1 MGVISAKHLAKKGSI
16 GSPKSFKGFKK
27 RSSIA
32 KIDIFAQKASNIGFL
47 VGDNHS
53 TVGEEP
59 SPLKKL
65 TPFHRKSNTIST
77 YAAEEY
83 QEGRKTS
90 TS

>member
-1 MGVISAKHLAKKGSI
+1 VISGKHLSKKGSI

-27 RSSIA
+27 SSTIG
-32 KIDIFAQKASNIGFL
+32 KIDLFAQKASNIGFL
-47 VGDNHS
+47 VGDDHS

-77 YAAEEY
+77 YAAEEC
-83 QEGRKTS
+83 QEDRKTS